1 MAGPARGAGARSR
14 LGLMGAALVL
24 AAVVELTWIQSAPN
38 PLALGSRLLVRS
50 SSLASVSG
58 SWLYAALIAAPAA
71 VALVVSLLSA
81 GPRGGWWLWATGI
94 VGLGAVWFTSEPL
107 IAAGRAAGVVA
118 NVALWGSGVWL
129 SLLGYGA
136 VAYAGMLELRRAGV
150 VPAPVLS
157 ALWLPAVALVVH
169 AGLLVF
175 QAEPAENWLLRVF
188 QEEVQAGG
196 VQRRLREHLWLA
208 GVSASL
214 SIVVGVAIGMWGY
227 YRERVARVAL
237 YVSGVILTLPSLALF
252 AMLMEP
258 FAALANAFPVLR
270 NYGVGGLGAAPA
282 ITGLTLYGLLPVIR
296 NTHAGLHGVSAA
308 QLDAARGMGM
318 TPRQVMF
325 MVLLPHALPV
335 IMAGVRQTAILLI
348 GIATL
353 AQLIGAGGLGYY
365 ILIGINRASIAHILV
380 GAIPAVLVAIGADLV
395 LAWLGRSL
403 TPKGLRLARGVVA

>member
-1 MAGPARGAGARSR
+1 MAGPARRAGARSR
-14 LGLMGAALVL
+14 LGLTGAALVL
-24 AAVVELTWIQSAPN
+24 VAVVGLTWIQSAPN

-50 SSLASVSG
+50 SSLAAVSG
-58 SWLYAALIAAPAA
+58 SWTYAALIAAPAA
-71 VALVVSLLSA
+71 AALVVSLRPS
-81 GPRGGWWLWATGI
+81 GPRSGWWLWAAGSL
-94 VGLGAVWFTSEPL
+94 GLAAVWFTSEPL

-118 NVALWGSGVWL
+118 HVALWGSGVWL

-136 VAYAGMLELRRAGV
+136 IAYAGMLQLRRSGTA
-150 VPAPVLS
+150 PAPVLS
-157 ALWLPAVALVVH
+157 ALWLPALVLVVH

-175 QAEPAENWLLRVF
+175 QTAPAENWLVRVF
-188 QEEVQAGG
+188 QEEAQAGG

-214 SIVVGVAIGMWGY
+214 SIVIGVAIGMWGY

-258 FAALANAFPVLR
+258 YAALANAFPVLR
-270 NYGVGGLGAAPA
+270 NYGIGGLGAAPA

-296 NTHAGLHGVSAA
+296 NTLAGLHGVSAA
-308 QLDAARGMGM
+308 QLDAAQGMGM
-318 TPRQVMF
+318 TPRQVML

-348 GIATL
+348 GIATV

-380 GAIPAVLVAIGADLV
+380 GAIPAVLVAIGADLL

-403 TPKGLRLARGVVA
+403 TPMGLRLARGVSA